1 MVFLTGS
8 GSPQFVANTLITYS
22 VLSQANL
29 INNNLK
35 KHNSITPNESRY
47 GKRWALLKVKIT
59 VPNSQSICCKREES
73 IVLKIGWLLQAIIIT
88 LTMFDYL
95 VSSTINSEG
104 FISHTTYIY
113 LTYISELLA

>member
-1 MVFLTGS
+1 MGSYENKKYCPQTPKVFAAKDKG
-8 GSPQFVANTLITYS
+8 
-22 VLSQANL
+22 
-29 INNNLK
+29 
-35 KHNSITPNESRY
+35 
-47 GKRWALLKVKIT
+47 
-59 VPNSQSICCKREES
+59 S
-73 IVLKIGWLLQAIIIT
+73 IVLKVGWLLQAVIIT

>member
-8 GSPQFVANTLITYS
+8 GSPQCVANTLITCS

-35 KHNSITPNESRY
+35 KHNCITPNESRY

-59 VPNSQSICCKREES
+59 VPQLPEY
-73 IVLKIGWLLQAIIIT
+73 LLQKRRKRC
-88 LTMFDYL
+88 
-95 VSSTINSEG
+95 SEG
-104 FISHTTYIY
+104 RMVPPGCYNHTNNV
-113 LTYISELLA
+113 